1 MVRDPRVQN
10 NARRRGAVT
19 AWLLVGLVV
28 IIGIVAI
35 GMDGGRMLD
44 KRRHAQAAA
53 DAAALAG
60 AASVFQID
68 ITQYGNASGNKR
80 TNAQTA
86 GLAQAAANG
95 FNNDGITSTVT
106 VNYPPSSGVFAGQA
120 DFVEAIVQYNLPK
133 SFGGIFT
140 KNNLPVSARAVA
152 VGRPIQLGVLA
163 LQQTGSSTFRFDA
176 KGNMTVNN
184 GAVFVNSSDAA
195 AMAVSNKGNLSAASF
210 SVTGNYTNTGTIQG
224 QVYTSTHRVPDP
236 LLALPVPDASGLS
249 VQSSGP
255 LSIGSAA
262 VLAPGI
268 YKGGINIGGSAVVL
282 MLPGLYVMQGGGFQI
297 TGSADV
303 VGLTPLIYNTTGTG
317 LAGPININSTGAV
330 ALTASPTGAYQGISI
345 IQDRA
350 LTQPLTLTGNGST
363 FIGGAVYA
371 PAAPVNLA
379 GNDRQKG
386 DTLGTAIICASLYV
400 GGNGNSGSDGNFT
413 IDTTVNPLLVPQV
426 TLVE

>member
-1 MVRDPRVQN
+1 MVLHSRIRD

-19 AWLLVGLVV
+19 VWLLVGLVV

-44 KRRHAQAAA
+44 KRRHAQATA
-53 DAAALAG
+53 DAVALAG

-80 TNAQTA
+80 NNAQTA

-95 FNNDGITSTVT
+95 FNNDGITSMVT
-106 VNYPPSSGVFAGQA
+106 VNYPPSSGAFAGQT

-140 KNNLPVSARAVA
+140 NNNLPVSARAVA

-163 LQQTGSSTFRFDA
+163 LQQTGSGTFRFDA
-176 KGNMTVNN
+176 KGNMAVTS

-195 AMAVSNKGNLSAASF
+195 ALAVSNKGTLSAASF
-210 SVTGNYTNTGTIQG
+210 SVTGDYTNTGCIQG
-224 QVYTSTHRVPDP
+224 QVYTSMHRMPDP
-236 LLALPVPDASGLS
+236 LLALPVPDASGLG
-249 VQSSGP
+249 VQSSSP
-255 LSIGSAA
+255 MTISSAA
-262 VLAPGI
+262 LLAPGI

-282 MLPGLYVMQGGGFQI
+282 MLPGTYVMQGGGFQI

-317 LAGPININSTGAV
+317 PAGPINISSSGAV
-330 ALTASPTGAYQGISI
+330 ALTASPTGTYQGISI

-350 LTQPLTLTGNGST
+350 LTQPLTITGNGGT

-371 PAAPVNLA
+371 PAAPVSLA
-379 GNDRQKG
+379 GNDKQKS
-386 DTLGTAIICASLYV
+386 DTLGTAYICATLQAT
-400 GGNGNSGSDGNFT
+400 GMGNFT
-413 IDTTVNPLLVPQV
+413 IDTTINPLLVPQI